1 MQHASL
7 SPAIEVP
14 AFSLIPDYIDEAEE
28 RSLLAH
34 IDAEPCE
41 HDWQRRIQQYG
52 LGYAG
57 EIGSLASWLR
67 DLPGWLAPVAQ
78 SIVEDGYL
86 PLFPEN
92 CVVNDH
98 EPGVGI
104 GPHRDYKAFGPSV
117 ACVSLGSDI
126 VLDL

>member
-14 AFSLIPDYIDEAEE
+14 GFSLIPDYIDEAEE

-34 IDAEPCE
+34 IDAEPWE
-41 HDWQRRIQQYG
+41 HDWKRRIQQYG

-57 EIGSLASWLR
+57 EIGSQASWLR
-67 DLPGWLAPVAQ
+67 DLPEWLAPVAQ
-78 SIVEDGYL
+78 RIVEDGYL
-86 PLFPEN
+86 PRFPEN
-92 CVVNDH
+92 CVVNDY

-104 GPHRDYKAFGPSV
+104 GPHRDYKAF
-117 ACVSLGSDI
+117 
-126 VLDL
+126 